1 MNINIVLNTKC
12 KEAMNI
18 TEFVD
23 TIKLSLDDLIYT
35 GNNGYIEGVSNIFI
49 KGLQDMDPEQRPIH
63 CSDKRGTSLYIKDD
77 DTWKKDG
84 DGKMLDSQ
92 IGAVTK
98 KHIDILKSWEEAH
111 PKWRDSESETKTY
124 IELF

>member
-1 MNINIVLNTKC
+1 
-12 KEAMNI
+12 
-18 TEFVD
+18 
-23 TIKLSLDDLIYT
+23 
-35 GNNGYIEGVSNIFI
+35 
-49 KGLQDMDPEQRPIH
+49 MDPEQRPIH

-124 IELF
+124 IELVQKITGGSSEEERIKNCRQIQRKIGRIRKSKYGKISAEIRSGALAFEKSENG